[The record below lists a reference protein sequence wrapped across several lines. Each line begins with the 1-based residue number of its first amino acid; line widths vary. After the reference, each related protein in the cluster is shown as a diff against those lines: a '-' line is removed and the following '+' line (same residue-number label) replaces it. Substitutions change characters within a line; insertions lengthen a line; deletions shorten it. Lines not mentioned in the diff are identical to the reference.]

1 MSQPYPPDEFDRIP
15 TVTGR
20 RGAHRTRQS
29 PVLAALPVLLV
40 ALAVVAVVLV
50 ATTLLGSGPP
60 QSAASGTGGDV
71 PVSEPTE
78 STPAPTDTQTSSPTP
93 SPAETS
99 APSAS
104 TPPASTPAV
113 DRTVKIKVLNATR
126 TTGLAGK
133 GAARLKDAGW
143 NVSGTDNYRDGTVPT
158 TVFYASDDMVST
170 AKAVAGDLGTD
181 RTKLDADLADPI
193 TVVLGSDFSG

>member
-1 MSQPYPPDEFDRIP
+1 MSQPYPPDEFDRVP
-15 TVTGR
+15 AVTGR
-20 RGAHRTRQS
+20 RGAHRARQS

-40 ALAVVAVVLV
+40 ALAVVAVVIG

-60 QSAASGTGGDV
+60 QSAATGSGGDV

-78 STPAPTDTQTSSPTP
+78 SSAAPTGTQTPSATSSPDETATP
-93 SPAETS
+93 SVT
-99 APSAS
+99 
-104 TPPASTPAV
+104 TPAV
-113 DRTVKIKVLNATR
+113 DRAVEIKVLNATR

-133 GAARLKDAGW
+133 GAAQLKDAGW

-158 TVFYASDDMVST
+158 TVFYATDDLVAT
-170 AKAVAGDLGTD
+170 AQAVAGDLGTD
-181 RTKLDADLADPI
+181 RTELDADLADPI

>member
-40 ALAVVAVVLV
+40 ALTVVAVVLV
-50 ATTLLGSGPP
+50 ATTLLGSRPP

-71 PVSEPTE
+71 PVGEPTQ
-78 STPAPTDTQTSSPTP
+78 STPAPTGTQTPSATP
-93 SPAETS
+93 SPDETS
-99 APSAS
+99 TPSAS
-104 TPPASTPAV
+104 TPPV
-113 DRTVKIKVLNATR
+113 DRTVKIEVLNATR

-143 NVSGTDNYRDGTVPT
+143 TVSGTDNYRDGTVPT
-158 TVFYASDDMVST
+158 TVFYATDDLAPT
-170 AKAVAGDLGTD
+170 ARAVAGDLGTD
-181 RTKLDADLADPI
+181 RTELDAELADPI
-193 TVVLGSDFSG
+193 TVVLGSDFSD

>member
-40 ALAVVAVVLV
+40 ALAVVAVVLG

-60 QSAASGTGGDV
+60 QSAASGTGGDA

-78 STPAPTDTQTSSPTP
+78 TTPAPTGTQTSTPTP

-99 APSAS
+99 APS
-104 TPPASTPAV
+104 ASTPAV

-133 GAARLKDAGW
+133 GAARLTDAGW
-143 NVSGTDNYRDGTVPT
+143 SVSGTDNYRDGTVPT
-158 TVFYASDDMVST
+158 TVFYATDDLVPT
-170 AKAVAGDLGTD
+170 AKAVAADLGTD